1 MFEKLQKIKEK
12 YEMIAEQLQSA
23 EVIANQNLFRDLSKE
38 YKTLT
43 PVVEAYDKYLG
54 IVNSIEEAKDI
65 LKDPDSDDELRE
77 LAQTELDNSFEQK
90 NKAEQDLRIMLLPK
104 DENDERNVIMEI
116 RAGAGGEEAALFA
129 ADLYRMYSMY
139 AASQNW
145 KVEVMNENT
154 TGLGGF
160 KEISFQVSGSSVY
173 SKLKYESGVHRVQ
186 RVPETESQ
194 GRIQT
199 STVTVA
205 TLPEAMK

>member
-104 DENDERNVIMEI
+104 DENDERNVIMEVKKPLCLQLI
-116 RAGAGGEEAALFA
+116 YIECTVCTLLLR
-129 ADLYRMYSMY
+129 
-139 AASQNW
+139 
-145 KVEVMNENT
+145 
-154 TGLGGF
+154 TG
-160 KEISFQVSGSSVY
+160 K
-173 SKLKYESGVHRVQ
+173 
-186 RVPETESQ
+186 
-194 GRIQT
+194 
-199 STVTVA
+199 
-205 TLPEAMK
+205 